1 MKFSDIDFSALG
13 RIFDNMSDEEKAQ
26 LDQYAKNMMDGM
38 NFPPP
43 PPAEE
48 EAEEEEERT
57 FYETLGI
64 DEEEYDHLPEEA
76 LDQIE
81 AAVDFED
88 YYEDTPEEDFSAS
101 VLFYAKAVLTLL
113 RNYHYPLYRDILGLD
128 LGMVQTT
135 TIQSFLQPLD
145 EENIKKLTEK
155 EFGTE
160 KGWNLHKNALQ
171 QIDLMLKRAEYDF
184 VSIHDLQALET
195 LLFKEDEIL
204 RIGKLTGIE
213 KYLTSEPSEE

>member
-26 LDQYAKNMMDGM
+26 LDQYAQDMMDGM

-43 PPAEE
+43 PPVEEQESEE
-48 EAEEEEERT
+48 ESS

-64 DEEEYDHLPEEA
+64 DEKEYSHLPEQA
-76 LDQIE
+76 LNQIE

-113 RNYHYPLYRDILGLD
+113 RTYHYPLYKDILGVD

-135 TIQSFLQPLD
+135 TIQSFLETLNED
-145 EENIKKLTEK
+145 AISKLTEK

-160 KGWNLHKNALQ
+160 KAWHQHKSALQ
-171 QIDLMLKRAEYDF
+171 QIDLLLKRAEYDF

-195 LLFKEDEIL
+195 ILFKEDEIL

-213 KYLTSEPSEE
+213 NYLVEQ

>member
-26 LDQYAKNMMDGM
+26 LDQYAQNMMEGM
-38 NFPPP
+38 DFPT
-43 PPAEE
+43 PPAPPEE
-48 EAEEEEERT
+48 EAQEEEST
-57 FYETLGI
+57 FYDTLGI
-64 DEEEYDHLPEEA
+64 DEKEYEHLPEAA

-113 RNYHYPLYRDILGLD
+113 RNYHYPLYKDILGID

-135 TIQSFLQPLD
+135 TLQSFLQPLMD
-145 EENIKKLTEK
+145 EANIAKFVEK
-155 EFGTE
+155 EFGSE
-160 KGWNLHKNALQ
+160 KAWHQHKNALQ
-171 QIDLMLKRAEYDF
+171 QVDLMLKRAEYDF
-184 VSIHDLQALET
+184 ISIHDLQALET
-195 LLFKEDEIL
+195 LLFKEEEIL

-213 KYLTSEPSEE
+213 KYLDAE

>member
-26 LDQYAKNMMDGM
+26 LDQYAQNMMEGM
-38 NFPPP
+38 DFPT
-43 PPAEE
+43 PPAPPEEAVEE
-48 EAEEEEERT
+48 EST

-64 DEEEYDHLPEEA
+64 DEKEYEHLPEAA

-113 RNYHYPLYRDILGLD
+113 RNYHYPLYKDILGID

-135 TIQSFLQPLD
+135 TLQSFLQPLMD
-145 EENIKKLTEK
+145 EANIAKFVEK
-155 EFGTE
+155 EFGSE
-160 KGWNLHKNALQ
+160 KAWNQHKNALQ
-171 QIDLMLKRAEYDF
+171 QVDLMLKRAEYDF
-184 VSIHDLQALET
+184 ISIHDLQALET
-195 LLFKEDEIL
+195 LLFKEEEIL

-213 KYLTSEPSEE
+213 KYLDAE